1 MARWRELTFGG
12 TTRSIASKSEHFE
25 INQLVDG
32 RDCPMTMAYDVS
44 KSTSRRKRVKEP
56 QAIPYAIRIGVRA
69 RSAQDLIRKMETGFS
84 YKAFVRL
91 QGLLESSIKELG
103 DLLQIPRR
111 TLTRRKQEGRFA
123 PDESERLLRLSRV
136 LDSSIDLFEGD
147 RETAVRW
154 LRSPS
159 RALSGE
165 TPLEMSKTEV
175 GAREVETLIGRLER
189 GVFS

>member
-1 MARWRELTFGG
+1 M
-12 TTRSIASKSEHFE
+12 
-25 INQLVDG
+25 
-32 RDCPMTMAYDVS
+32 
-44 KSTSRRKRVKEP
+44 RKLE
-56 QAIPYAIRIGVRA
+56 A
-69 RSAQDLIRKMETGFS
+69 GFS

-91 QGLLESSIKELG
+91 QKLLGSSIKELG

-111 TLTRRKQEGRFA
+111 TLTRRKQLGRFA
-123 PDESERLLRLSRV
+123 PDESERLLRLTRV
-136 LDSSIDLFEGD
+136 LDSSIELFEGD
-147 RETAVRW
+147 RETAVQW

>member
-1 MARWRELTFGG
+1 M
-12 TTRSIASKSEHFE
+12 TTVYDRSK
-25 INQLVDG
+25 
-32 RDCPMTMAYDVS
+32 P
-44 KSTSRRKRVKEP
+44 SRRKRSVKES
-56 QAIPYAIRIGVRA
+56 QAIPYAVRIGVRA
-69 RSAQDLIRKMETGFS
+69 RSTHDLMRKLEAGFS

-91 QGLLESSIKELG
+91 QKLLGSSIKELG

-111 TLTRRKQEGRFA
+111 TLTRRKQLGRFA
-123 PDESERLLRLSRV
+123 PDESERLLRLTRV
-136 LDSSIDLFEGD
+136 LDSSIELFEGD
-147 RETAVRW
+147 RETAVQW